1 MEQDMEGLEDNT
13 IKQTNSCYNKSK
25 KKKVIIIVIAILCVA
40 AVIGFVITK
49 VVTTPKV
56 EIDYGTSDIYTQKDM
71 DEAIKVIKRKIRHMK
86 GFEVHKVYYAGDKSS
101 NSDSVLKWI
110 NELAKRDGWTDDFTE
125 VIYFKSDFHT
135 SKKEK
140 DVENT
145 GFDVDD
151 EETGYGWYLARTE
164 GGKWRII
171 SSGY

>member
-86 GFEVHKVYYAGDKSS
+86 GFELHKVYYAGDKSS

-110 NELAKRDGWTDDFTE
+110 NELAKEMAGQMILLRLYISK
-125 VIYFKSDFHT
+125 VIFIRQRKR
-135 SKKEK
+135 KM
-140 DVENT
+140 
-145 GFDVDD
+145 
-151 EETGYGWYLARTE
+151 
-164 GGKWRII
+164 WRIPVLM
-171 SSGY
+171 